1 MIADDTYFATYL
13 LPMWI
18 FLLKYISD
26 WGKLFFICPETSV
39 KSRTMNYEIL
49 SNSNYTWLT
58 LISEF
63 KMFLTEH
70 GCKQAFNLYK
80 IFPK

>member
-1 MIADDTYFATYL
+1 MIVDDTYFTTYL

-26 WGKLFFICPETSV
+26 WGKLFFICPETLV

-49 SNSNYTWLT
+49 SY
-58 LISEF
+58 
-63 KMFLTEH
+63 
-70 GCKQAFNLYK
+70 
-80 IFPK
+80 